1 MDIVKDPSGDDQTQE
16 EARRAGARWPRCP
29 GSLDSM
35 EEVGDDEIDHVLTA
49 QLLGFAEELEKERK
63 GSQR

>member
-1 MDIVKDPSGDDQTQE
+1 
-16 EARRAGARWPRCP
+16 
-29 GSLDSM
+29 M
-35 EEVGDDEIDHVLTA
+35 EEVGNDQIDHVLTA

>member
-1 MDIVKDPSGDDQTQE
+1 MVKDPSGGDQTQE
-16 EARRAGARWPRCP
+16 EARKAGARWPRCP

-35 EEVGDDEIDHVLTA
+35 EEVGNDQTDHVLTA
-49 QLLGFAEELEKERK
+49 QLLEFAEELEKERK